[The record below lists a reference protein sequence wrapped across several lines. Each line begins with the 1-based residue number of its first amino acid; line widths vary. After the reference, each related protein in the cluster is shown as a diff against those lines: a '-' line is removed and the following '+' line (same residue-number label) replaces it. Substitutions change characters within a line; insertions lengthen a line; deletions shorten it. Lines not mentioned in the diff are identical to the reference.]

1 MSPPPEALA
10 ARQAPLVKILRAV
23 SWVEVTGSLPFF
35 VWKKPA
41 PDATPSGKRRA
52 RLAFDAT
59 FVRHREGPADEDMT
73 SPGAIEESS
82 PRRIGPVAG
91 AQNGAAAFVTT
102 HWSLVLAAQGD
113 LPGAGEALEKLCRI
127 YWRPLY
133 AFARRQGVDPEE
145 ARDLTQGFF
154 QLLLA
159 RRDLEAARRE
169 KGRLRSYL
177 LVAFKHFLGGERRKE
192 MTIKRG
198 YGQRLVPLEEL
209 YATERAT
216 PLFGGVVDTLSADRL
231 YERRWALTLIE
242 HVLKRLKKEYR
253 ATGNA
258 CLFDALKQL
267 LPDEPEAPSRAEIAA
282 RLGMTDNALR
292 QAFHRFRHRYQLL
305 LREEISHTVADPSE
319 IEDELRHLITIL
331 RS

>member
-1 MSPPPEALA
+1 M
-10 ARQAPLVKILRAV
+10 Q
-23 SWVEVTGSLPFF
+23 T
-35 VWKKPA
+35 
-41 PDATPSGKRRA
+41 
-52 RLAFDAT
+52 
-59 FVRHREGPADEDMT
+59 
-73 SPGAIEESS
+73 
-82 PRRIGPVAG
+82 
-91 AQNGAAAFVTT
+91 GAAAFATT
-102 HWSLVLAAQGD
+102 HWSLVMTAQGQA
-113 LPGAGEALEKLCRI
+113 PAAEEALEKLCRI

-133 AFARRQGVDPEE
+133 TFALRQGCDSEE

-159 RRDLEAARRE
+159 RRDLETVRKE

-177 LVAFKHFLGGERRKE
+177 LVSFKHFLAGEKRRE

-198 YGQRLVPLEEL
+198 HGQWLIPLEEL
-209 YATERAT
+209 CATERANSA
-216 PLFGGVVDTLSADRL
+216 FGGLVDSLTADRV
-231 YERRWALTLIE
+231 YERRWALALIE

-258 CLFDALKQL
+258 LLFDSLKQL
-267 LPDEPEAPSRAEIAA
+267 LPDEPEAPSRARVAA

-305 LREEISHTVADPSE
+305 LREEIGNTVDDPGE
-319 IEDELRHLITIL
+319 IDDELRHLIAVL